1 MCSGR
6 NTHNDKYN
14 SLVWEKTVPVPGR
27 QFCSVFLGSWAS
39 HAGHKMWV
47 FAPFSS
53 LPSSVLL
60 YAKTK
65 AYITFCLLLLKILA
79 LNSSSGTC
87 FPLSTKMRIKQ
98 KHLEFFLAPL
108 TGGQPDR
115 VFFFSFPKKN
125 LSSTFFGARHIFSR
139 QLPKAFSAAVLF
151 PSVVLLCLHIHGNT
165 WHGWDSLGFKE
176 LR

>member
-14 SLVWEKTVPVPGR
+14 SLVWEMTAAVHGR

-98 KHLEFFLAPL
+98 KHWEFFLAPL

-115 VFFFSFPKKN
+115 VFFFFLFLRKICLQ
-125 LSSTFFGARHIFSR
+125 LSSEPDTYFPGNFPRPF
-139 QLPKAFSAAVLF
+139 LLLF
-151 PSVVLLCLHIHGNT
+151 CFLLLCFCASISTATPGT
-165 WHGWDSLGFKE
+165 AE
-176 LR
+176 IV